1 MANAFKNAGV
11 EIGTTSTVLYTCP
24 TGKTAVIHALYISNI
39 DGVLLGNVDI
49 KITIDGGTT
58 YMFVGKNIPVPPDST
73 LTLEKPINLESN
85 DKIALVCDTAFTLQA
100 VASIMEVN

>member
-11 EIGTTSTVLYTCP
+11 VIGTTETVLYTVP
-24 TGKTAVIHALYISNI
+24 TGKTAVIHALYISNV
-39 DGVLLGNVDI
+39 DGSIQGNVDI

-58 YMFVGKNIPVPPDST
+58 YMHVGKNIPVPPDST
-73 LTLEKPINLESN
+73 FYLEKPINLESN
-85 DKIALVCDTAFTLQA
+85 DKVAFICDHANVLEA

>member
-11 EIGTTSTVLYTCP
+11 QVGTTDTVLYTVP
-24 TGKTAVIHALYISNI
+24 AGKTAVIHALYISNV
-39 DGVLLGNVDI
+39 DGSIQGNADI

-58 YMFVGKNIPVPPDST
+58 YMHVGKNIPVPPDSSFY
-73 LTLEKPINLESN
+73 LEKPINLESG
-85 DKIALVCDTAFTLQA
+85 DKIALISNVSNVLEV

>member
-1 MANAFKNAGV
+1 MRYPLDIRIIPHRTRGAAFATGFAASGYTLNGAG
-11 EIGTTSTVLYTCP
+11 TSNSD
-24 TGKTAVIHALYISNI
+24 AQ
-39 DGVLLGNVDI
+39 
-49 KITIDGGTT
+49 ITIDGGTT